1 MLNKIIKNIFGNN
14 KSSSN
19 EKLPEIQG
27 YRNDTFGKIP
37 KPIQG
42 SRHDYYNGPK
52 PEEMNFELDEH
63 KGTRSEGNP
72 MLQGGSRSDNNPMF
86 KKDKDAFAAFNS
98 NTKGE
103 YSAKGSNVSNNVR
116 INYSNGSYS
125 NSGHISNISHSNY

>member
-19 EKLPEIQG
+19 EKLPE
-27 YRNDTFGKIP
+27 
-37 KPIQG
+37 IQG